1 MDLEKMMDVI
11 VGDKIKRYRKSQN
24 LTQEAFCEQYINEV
38 SIDKYRL
45 SALENGR
52 RNENKNPNFLTSEH
66 EEFFSKL
73 MNIEVTEFCYG
84 SIEEKHRII
93 KLILLNIF
101 MNGTTQT
108 GNSNDPKTEQSPI
121 FDLNM
126 TDDKIFFRLA
136 FHNLEQMRL
145 KDLAFDTYNDVLNDK
160 KLGETVL
167 QDRKQIFIHELQSY
181 DSFFY
186 SYNNARYYDFL
197 MDGSQCFSK
206 PASIILKSL
215 FGDFEFANEFLTTTE
230 NLESFHFENLILRAN
245 KKSYYID
252 NYLRGIGNFGAQ
264 AIDWKEIGYKCF
276 IHSFNEFYNNHAEIF
291 LEFFEQNLFQ
301 YPYRGISNKQ
311 INLLFQSEYFLNIL
325 NEIYESD
332 QYLLNRML
340 GHNFTRAMIQ
350 KFSLI
355 EHRSK
360 KLAKLNPN
368 FKNSEIISPSEYY
381 DVKKIYIERRKDVY
395 DLDKYLYDFENMT
408 TLFADERENDKRAGM
423 FLPEY
428 FDITPLK

>member
-1 MDLEKMMDVI
+1 
-11 VGDKIKRYRKSQN
+11 
-24 LTQEAFCEQYINEV
+24 
-38 SIDKYRL
+38 
-45 SALENGR
+45 
-52 RNENKNPNFLTSEH
+52 
-66 EEFFSKL
+66 
-73 MNIEVTEFCYG
+73 
-84 SIEEKHRII
+84 
-93 KLILLNIF
+93 
-101 MNGTTQT
+101 
-108 GNSNDPKTEQSPI
+108 
-121 FDLNM
+121 
-126 TDDKIFFRLA
+126 
-136 FHNLEQMRL
+136 MRL

-381 DVKKIYIERRKDVY
+381 DVKKFI
-395 DLDKYLYDFENMT
+395 
-408 TLFADERENDKRAGM
+408 
-423 FLPEY
+423 
-428 FDITPLK
+428 

>member
-1 MDLEKMMDVI
+1 
-11 VGDKIKRYRKSQN
+11 
-24 LTQEAFCEQYINEV
+24 
-38 SIDKYRL
+38 
-45 SALENGR
+45 
-52 RNENKNPNFLTSEH
+52 
-66 EEFFSKL
+66 
-73 MNIEVTEFCYG
+73 
-84 SIEEKHRII
+84 
-93 KLILLNIF
+93 
-101 MNGTTQT
+101 
-108 GNSNDPKTEQSPI
+108 
-121 FDLNM
+121 
-126 TDDKIFFRLA
+126 
-136 FHNLEQMRL
+136 MRL

-160 KLGETVL
+160 KLSETVL

-181 DSFFY
+181 DNFFY

-301 YPYRGISNKQ
+301 YPYRRLSNKQ

-381 DVKKIYIERRKDVY
+381 DVKKIHKERRKDVY

>member
-1 MDLEKMMDVI
+1 MNLEKMMDALI
-11 VGDKIKRYRKSQN
+11 GDKIKRFRKSQG
-24 LTQEAFCEQYINEV
+24 LTQEAFCEKYEDKV

-45 SALENGR
+45 SALENGKR
-52 RNENKNPNFLTSEH
+52 DKNKNPNFLTEEH
-66 EEFFSKL
+66 EKFFSRL
-73 MNIEVTEFCYG
+73 MNIDISSFCYG
-84 SIEEKHRII
+84 NNEEKHRLI

-101 MNGTTQT
+101 MNGTTHT
-108 GNSNDPKTEQSPI
+108 ANSNDPKIEQTPI

-126 TDDKIFFRLA
+126 TDNITFLRLA
-136 FHNLEQMRL
+136 YLNLGQEGLQ
-145 KDLAFDTYNDVLNDK
+145 DLAFDTYNDVLNDK
-160 KLGETVL
+160 KIDEKEV
-167 QDRKQIFIHELQSY
+167 QDRKIKFIHELQSY
-181 DSFFY
+181 DKFFY
-186 SYNNARYYDFL
+186 SYGNAKYYSFL

-206 PASIILKSL
+206 QASIILKCL
-215 FGDFEFANEFLTTTE
+215 FGNFEFANEFLRTTE
-230 NLESFHFENLILRAN
+230 NLESFHFENLILREN

-264 AIDWKEIGYKCF
+264 AIDWKEIGYKYF
-276 IHSFNEFYNNHAEIF
+276 IHSFNEFYNNHAKVF

-301 YPYRGISNKQ
+301 FPYRGLSNKQ
-311 INLLFQSEYFLNIL
+311 INLLFQSEYFLNVL
-325 NEIYESD
+325 NGIYEND

-340 GHNFTRAMIQ
+340 GHNFARAMIQ

-360 KLAKLNPN
+360 RLAKINLN
-368 FKNSEIISPSEYY
+368 FKNSEIISTSEYY
-381 DVKKIYIERRKDVY
+381 DVKKIYNERRKGVY

-408 TLFADERENDKRAGM
+408 TLFADERASDKSAGM